1 LFAKTPRSSL
11 EDEELARL
19 SAELADLGFSMAE
32 FKDPIYAMF
41 VKKMAEH
48 RRFTKPALT
57 AEERAQQDAIA
68 DDIINDIL
76 AGE

>member
-1 LFAKTPRSSL
+1 
-11 EDEELARL
+11 
-19 SAELADLGFSMAE
+19 
-32 FKDPIYAMF
+32 MF
-41 VKKMAEH
+41 VRKMAEH

-57 AEERAQQDAIA
+57 AEEIAQQDAIA